1 MTDDLV
7 GVLWDTG
14 DTKDHAYLS
23 YRANPNYKKY
33 DWEFDIEMSES
44 MPVLN
49 NEQLAPTLTIRYL
62 EGDTEK
68 VAYVALHVTML
79 KIQTVGSRI

>member
-1 MTDDLV
+1 
-7 GVLWDTG
+7 
-14 DTKDHAYLS
+14 
-23 YRANPNYKKY
+23 
-33 DWEFDIEMSES
+33 MSES

-68 VAYVALHVTML
+68 VAYVALHNYAENPNSRQSHI
-79 KIQTVGSRI
+79 KIDWNEIKAFYGKY